1 MPRSWSYVILA
12 MAILWL
18 GAAQA
23 PSANAPQ
30 PQRSFASPE
39 EAVAAFVAALRDH
52 KEADLHAIL
61 GPDAD
66 RVVDS
71 GDKYADQELHQRFVA
86 LYDAK
91 HTINQMSPG
100 RAELHVGPDDWP
112 MPIPLYEN
120 SGRWTFDTKAGAQT
134 IVDRRIGRNELSAIR
149 TLLASVDAQHDYFD
163 LAKQAK
169 GSGEY
174 ATRLVS
180 TPGRRDGLYWPVAEG
195 EAESPLGPLIDS
207 ARDAGY
213 PGELVG
219 GKPIPYEG
227 YNFRILKAQG
237 PNGDGGAKSYIRSGR
252 MTGGFALIAWPA
264 VFEFDRHHDV
274 HRRPRWRCVPKRPG
288 SQNGARRRGNDYVRP
303 GSYVVARR
311 SDERVAVALG
321 RRARLSGSAI
331 NLTMRRGKNTAA
343 SDRNDHDW

>member
-1 MPRSWSYVILA
+1 VAAVASAAAAVAAAVAVAVAAAAVAAGDARRSAMPRSWSYLILA

-39 EAVAAFVAALRDH
+39 EAVVAFVAALRDH
-52 KEADLHAIL
+52 KEADLRAIL

-66 RVVDS
+66 RVLDS
-71 GDKYADQELHQRFVA
+71 GDKYADRELHQRFVA

-91 HTINQMSPG
+91 HAIHQNSPG
-100 RAELHVGPDDWP
+100 RADLDVGPDDWP
-112 MPIPLYEN
+112 MPIPLGEN
-120 SGRWTFDTKAGAQT
+120 NGRWTFDTKAGAQT
-134 IVDRRIGRNELSAIR
+134 IIDRRIGRNELSAIR
-149 TLLASVDAQHDYFD
+149 TLLACVDAQHDYFD

-174 ATRLVS
+174 ATRVVS

-195 EAESPLGPLIDS
+195 ETESPLGPLIDS

-237 PNGDGGAKSYIRSGR
+237 PNGDGGAKSYIQSGR
-252 MTGGFALIAWPA
+252 MIGGFALIAWPA
-264 VFEFDRHHDV
+264 VFESSGIMTFIVGPDGDVYQKDLGPQTARAAAGLTAFDPDV
-274 HRRPRWRCVPKRPG
+274 TW
-288 SQNGARRRGNDYVRP
+288 S
-303 GSYVVARR
+303 
-311 SDERVAVALG
+311 RVAV
-321 RRARLSGSAI
+321 
-331 NLTMRRGKNTAA
+331 T
-343 SDRNDHDW
+343 ND